1 MTTLYNNPA
10 PELFAREQI
19 ITQIDTGVELAR
31 VVVSVGENSVD
42 VTTPAAPH
50 WGITTFTRG
59 APVADSPEQDGALLE
74 LLPPN
79 VGLIHRRGLPRTNR
93 ALVRALATILVAQR
107 REGCQVRPA
116 GQRRLDDPLTAATVL
131 VPARLDANYVFELI
145 VAYLPYQPMTIETR
159 PATAPYSASRIIT
172 VTPTRE

>member
-19 ITQIDTGVELAR
+19 ITQIGTGVELAR
-31 VVVSVGENSVD
+31 VVVSVGENSVE
-42 VTTPAAPH
+42 VTTPVAPH
-50 WGITTFTRG
+50 WVIITFTRG
-59 APVADSPEQDGALLE
+59 APVADSPEHEGALLE

-93 ALVRALATILVAQR
+93 ALVRAIGTILVAQR
-107 REGCQVRPA
+107 RDDCQVRPINNT
-116 GQRRLDDPLTAATVL
+116 RMDDALTGATVL

-145 VAYLPYQPMTIETR
+145 VAYLPYQPMTIHTR
-159 PATAPYSASRIIT
+159 PVTAPYSASRIIT
-172 VTPTRE
+172 VTPTKE